1 MTSFLSRI
9 IDLLLPPRCIC
20 CGKIVSGAD
29 GLCAEC
35 FNEVSFITK
44 PYCTK
49 CGHPFDEVPDG
60 RQMLCGTCLRKTRT
74 PFRLSRSALRYD
86 EFSKN
91 MLLSFKFMD
100 KTENAPVFAK
110 WLKLAGT
117 DIFKEGV
124 DLIVPVPLHFTRLLK
139 RRYNQSALI
148 ARELGKL
155 TGIKVDYTSVIRH
168 RRTKPQVQF
177 SGHARISNVKNAFSV
192 RHPERLKNKRIV
204 LIDDVMTTGSTL
216 KECALAMK
224 KAGVKSVDTLTVAR
238 VC

>member
-1 MTSFLSRI
+1 MTNFLSRI

-44 PYCTK
+44 PYCAK

-110 WLKLAGT
+110 
-117 DIFKEGV
+117 
-124 DLIVPVPLHFTRLLK
+124 
-139 RRYNQSALI
+139 
-148 ARELGKL
+148 
-155 TGIKVDYTSVIRH
+155 
-168 RRTKPQVQF
+168 
-177 SGHARISNVKNAFSV
+177 
-192 RHPERLKNKRIV
+192 
-204 LIDDVMTTGSTL
+204 
-216 KECALAMK
+216 
-224 KAGVKSVDTLTVAR
+224 
-238 VC
+238 

>member
-1 MTSFLSRI
+1 
-9 IDLLLPPRCIC
+9 
-20 CGKIVSGAD
+20 
-29 GLCAEC
+29 
-35 FNEVSFITK
+35 
-44 PYCTK
+44 
-49 CGHPFDEVPDG
+49 
-60 RQMLCGTCLRKTRT
+60 MLCGACLRKTRT

-110 WLKLAGT
+110 WLKLAGA

-192 RHPERLKNKRIV
+192 KHPERLKNKRVV

>member
-1 MTSFLSRI
+1 MTNFLSRI

-44 PYCTK
+44 PYCAK

-100 KTENAPVFAK
+100 KTENAPVLPNGSNWPA
-110 WLKLAGT
+110 
-117 DIFKEGV
+117 
-124 DLIVPVPLHFTRLLK
+124 
-139 RRYNQSALI
+139 Q
-148 ARELGKL
+148 
-155 TGIKVDYTSVIRH
+155 
-168 RRTKPQVQF
+168 
-177 SGHARISNVKNAFSV
+177 ISS
-192 RHPERLKNKRIV
+192 
-204 LIDDVMTTGSTL
+204 
-216 KECALAMK
+216 K
-224 KAGVKSVDTLTVAR
+224 KAST
-238 VC
+238 